1 MTERQI
7 RLQCQKVMCATF
19 NFFNESRK
27 KKYTYNFTAKIGL
40 PAYDISFGN
49 RDDNFIYFFVIKNE
63 SRR

>member
-1 MTERQI
+1 MNLE
-7 RLQCQKVMCATF
+7 
-19 NFFNESRK
+19 K
-27 KKYTYNFTAKIGL
+27 KNTYNFIAKIGL